1 MKRFF
6 FVLFV
11 LLLFPL
17 SGYSQSFQV
26 MPDLTFEFELPSSRW
41 QTAET
46 APRFLIVE
54 RAKHIHDNMMK
65 RFKQRGIES
74 KEEAAEVQL
83 KANELFVFNQ
93 QTGSYLEIDFSPL
106 KKDDKPPSKRSIAL
120 SAKYTGEELEHEE
133 GLSQVKQKSHKVKI
147 VGSKYA
153 YRVDAEFVKHGEP
166 KRFIGLIGFV
176 DKYWFYIYYTAPADA
191 TQDLSEME
199 ELLDS
204 IVIKSA
210 G

>member
-1 MKRFF
+1 MKRFI

-11 LLLFPL
+11 LVFFPL
-17 SGYSQSFQV
+17 SGYSQSYQV
-26 MPDLTFEFELPSSRW
+26 MPDLTFEFELPSSHW

-46 APRFLIVE
+46 APRFLIEE

-74 KEEAAEVQL
+74 KEEAAEIQL
-83 KANELFVFNQ
+83 KANELFIFNQ
-93 QTGSYLEIDFSPL
+93 KIGSYLEIDFSPL
-106 KKDDKPPSKRSIAL
+106 KKDDKAPSKRSIAL

-133 GLSQVKQKSHKVKI
+133 GLSQVKQTSRKVQI
-147 VGSKYA
+147 EGSKYA
-153 YRVDAEFVKHGEP
+153 YRVDAEFVKHGEG

-176 DKYWFYIYYTAPADA
+176 DKYWFYLYYTAPADS
-191 TQDLSEME
+191 TQDTSEME
-199 ELLDS
+199 ELLNS
-204 IVIKSA
+204 IIIKAA